1 MIYRLQQLHYAH
13 LKIVYWANILTNFW
27 DEEPDGKKEL
37 LRLLTREGTWLRWG
51 SENENPEDPSKK
63 PKAGCKEQVEEA
75 LLTALHSTNV
85 VVLLGSGASFS
96 AKNEGGPN
104 APGMGAL
111 WQAVRVAVSEGN
123 LIDHKEFDDLAK
135 KVMGGLPQNGDDGKQ
150 KAGDIESL
158 LSLCKMQI
166 ELFSIRVR
174 NDPDFADKT
183 WLDELIQFVRIA
195 ENTILHEVNFVGA
208 ETDLSAHWAF
218 LKKFARRSPEKPR
231 VKIFTTNYDLCI
243 ETAGLRLGVAMIDG
257 FSHSAEQRF
266 NRDHFDYDIVR
277 RTVSGTKADYLDGVF
292 HLYKLHGSVDW
303 RRRLD
308 EVVIRSLGNPSDDLK
323 PVLIYPRSSKYQEA
337 FESPYLDMFAAL
349 QAALREPDTTLIVS
363 GFGFADDHISA
374 PIWSAIETNLSLR
387 LVLCD
392 RGFIEPQK
400 LFDEAAQEI
409 DYDSGSQRPNQRK
422 IARLVQQGD
431 TRITMLNGR
440 FEDLANA
447 LPMIAGK
454 TDRQLLQDRLETL
467 RASDGA

>member
-1 MIYRLQQLHYAH
+1 MYR
-13 LKIVYWANILTNFW
+13 LTNFW
-27 DEEPDGKKEL
+27 DGEPEGKKEL
-37 LRLLTREGTWLRWG
+37 LRLLTREGKWLRWEG
-51 SENENPEDPSKK
+51 EKEDPDDPSKK
-63 PKAGCKEQVEEA
+63 PKAGCKEQVEET
-75 LLTALHSTNV
+75 LLAALHSTNV

-104 APGMGAL
+104 APGMGDL
-111 WQAVRVAVSEGN
+111 WHAVRDAVSGTN
-123 LIDHKEFDDLAK
+123 LYDHKEFDEIAK
-135 KVMGGLPQNGDDGKQ
+135 KIMGGLPQNDSAGKQ

-166 ELFSIRVR
+166 ELLCIRAK
-174 NDPDFADKT
+174 NDPDFAEGP
-183 WLDELIQFVRIA
+183 WLDELIEFVRIA
-195 ENTILHEVNFVGA
+195 ENTILDKVGFIGTG
-208 ETDLSAHWAF
+208 TDLPAHWAF

-231 VKIFTTNYDLCI
+231 VKLFTTNYDLCI
-243 ETAGLRLGVAMIDG
+243 ETAGLRLGVVLIDG

-266 NRDHFDYDIVR
+266 NRDHFDHDIVR
-277 RTVSGTKADYLDGVF
+277 RASSGTKADYLDGVF
-292 HLYKLHGSVDW
+292 HLFKLHGSVDW
-303 RRRLD
+303 RRRSD
-308 EVVIRSLGNPSDDLK
+308 DIVIRSVDDPGEDRK

-392 RGFIEPQK
+392 RGFVEHQK

-409 DYDSGSQRPNQRK
+409 DLDLDCQRPYQSK
-422 IARLVQQGD
+422 IARLVKQGD

-440 FEDLANA
+440 FEDLSDA
-447 LPMIAGK
+447 LPMILGK
-454 TDRQLLQDRLETL
+454 TDRQLLHDRLEKL
-467 RASDGA
+467 REGEGS

>member
-1 MIYRLQQLHYAH
+1 MEE
-13 LKIVYWANILTNFW
+13 LKNFW
-27 DEEPDGKKEL
+27 DGEPVGKKEL
-37 LRLLTREGTWLRWG
+37 LRLLTRDGKWLRWEG
-51 SENENPEDPSKK
+51 EKEDPNDPNKK
-63 PKAGCKEQVEEA
+63 PKAGCRDQVEET
-75 LLTALHSTNV
+75 LLAALHSTNV

-104 APGMGAL
+104 APGMGDL
-111 WQAVRVAVSEGN
+111 WHAVRDAVSEGN

-135 KVMGGLPQNGDDGKQ
+135 KIMGGLPQNDNEGKQ

-166 ELFSIRVR
+166 ELLNIRAK
-174 NDPDFADKT
+174 NAPDFADGP
-183 WLDELIQFVRIA
+183 WLDELIEFVSVA
-195 ENTILHEVNFVGA
+195 EKTILDKVGFVGA
-208 ETDLSAHWAF
+208 GTDLPAHWAF

-231 VKIFTTNYDLCI
+231 VKLFTTNYDLCI
-243 ETAGLRLGVAMIDG
+243 ETAGLRLGVVLIDG

-266 NRDHFDYDIVR
+266 NRDHFDHDIVR
-277 RTVSGTKADYLDGVF
+277 RAASSTKADYLDGVF

-303 RRRLD
+303 RRRFD
-308 EVVIRSLGNPSDDLK
+308 DVVIRSLDAPGEGRK

-387 LVLCD
+387 VVLCD
-392 RGFIEPQK
+392 RGFVEHQR
-400 LFDEAAQEI
+400 LFDEDAQEI
-409 DYDSGSQRPNQRK
+409 DHNLGGQRLYQTK

-440 FEDLANA
+440 FEDLADA
-447 LPMIAGK
+447 LPMISGK
-454 TDRQLLQDRLETL
+454 TDRQLLQDRLEKL
-467 RASDGA
+467 REGDGA